1 MALDLKGFGDSEKPY
16 LSRNYSDDVIIE
28 EIKKFVDII
37 HERKKKIVILGHG
50 LGGQIGWKLVE
61 KYPEMVSKFVSIS
74 TPHPKIWLSHLTRS
88 WTSMLQNRWLYECRL
103 PFLPE
108 LQMVDNDLEVFDKR
122 FKKWNSTVDLAN
134 YSNFDKVP
142 NKKCRNVFK
151 LKIFQEAYKYTFS
164 RTLDWQ
170 GCINYYRNLPL
181 SRHANVSE
189 KDTAKTIPVETLFLV
204 GNMDPE
210 LSLEL
215 VSQSAKFVER

>member
-16 LSRNYSDDVIIE
+16 LSRYYSDGVIIE

-37 HERKKKIVILGHG
+37 HERKKKIVVLGHG

-74 TPHPKIWLSHLTRS
+74 TPHPKVWLSHLTRS
-88 WTSMLQNRWLYECRL
+88 WSSMIQNRWLYECRL

-142 NKKCRNVFK
+142 HKEKKMFLNSFFAGGIQVHLFQDCGLAGVYK
-151 LKIFQEAYKYTFS
+151 LLQES
-164 RTLDWQ
+164 P
-170 GCINYYRNLPL
+170 PL
-181 SRHANVSE
+181 QV
-189 KDTAKTIPVETLFLV
+189 
-204 GNMDPE
+204 
-210 LSLEL
+210 
-215 VSQSAKFVER
+215 